1 MPNFFSGTATT
12 MIGLTYE
19 IDRYLDCTIYYRMLA
34 TDFLRVARFCGVTR
48 RSLGSQGRYHFI
60 LDTRVTVWLLQ
71 MLCSTDRPGHKDLY
85 CKFDLDIVVVR
96 ADEDSSHRK
105 KREQKSKQNAKLGKP
120 QDDEFDLFVNSA
132 EIRYT

>member
-1 MPNFFSGTATT
+1 

-19 IDRYLDCTIYYRMLA
+19 IDRYLDCTIYYRMLV
-34 TDFLRVARFCGVTR
+34 TGFLRVARFCGVTR
-48 RSLGSQGRYHFI
+48 RSLGSRGRYYFI
-60 LDTRVTVWLLQ
+60 LDTGVTVCLLQ
-71 MLCSTDRPGHKDLY
+71 MLCSTDRPSHKDFY
-85 CKFDLDIVVVR
+85 RKSDPNIVVVR
-96 ADEDSSHRK
+96 ADEASSHRK